1 MELEGPW
8 GSKRRQSSERSPQTM
23 ASAKSSAAGAS
34 DSVDWLSDAQS
45 TWRVVRAEELAKD
58 DSPES
63 RKRDAMV
70 LARGGSAREEAETVS
85 GAGERRLDATR
96 VGGYWLAEWR
106 RRRGWA
112 YLLTWTG
119 PRSGLQ
125 PMQPRS

>member
-1 MELEGPW
+1 
-8 GSKRRQSSERSPQTM
+8 M

-58 DSPES
+58 YSPES

-96 VGGYWLAEWR
+96 ARGYWLAEWR

-112 YLLTWTG
+112 YSLACTG
-119 PRSGLQ
+119 PRDPPLPMLQ
-125 PMQPRS
+125 NSNRPDRPTDCVVLSPAN